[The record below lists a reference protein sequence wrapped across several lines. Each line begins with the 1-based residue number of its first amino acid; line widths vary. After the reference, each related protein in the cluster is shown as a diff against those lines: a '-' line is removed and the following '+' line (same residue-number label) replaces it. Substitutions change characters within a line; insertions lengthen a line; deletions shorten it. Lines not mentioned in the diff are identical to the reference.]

1 MPLPCIVQAVCL
13 QCDYSE
19 AGLAPAPAPPLIPT
33 NTGSADDQNVETPS
47 VFDLDKVVD
56 DYFQALITGS
66 NFRLLLPEHE
76 TRRTQTR
83 RKEAGCNQDGGVR
96 ETR

>member
-1 MPLPCIVQAVCL
+1 M
-13 QCDYSE
+13 
-19 AGLAPAPAPPLIPT
+19 APAPAPALIPT
-33 NTGSADDQNVETPS
+33 NTGSADDQDQNVETPS

-76 TRRTQTR
+76 TRRT
-83 RKEAGCNQDGGVR
+83 
-96 ETR
+96 